1 MMIKT
6 RSLSR
11 KRQKRPVLMRS
22 TKLGTNIRN
31 KIKISSQQ
39 RRERN
44 TLMTMMI
51 KTTSKKMMTIKTA
64 EKRLSLRS
72 RRILK
77 SKKQLSLVI
86 LQLMLSKLMNKSL
99 NSRKSS
105 KKIKKIIKNQK
116 SQSNRQNKSYSLL
129 SIRSKRMRLKKIL
142 NSIDHLEMNKKIQ

>member
-51 KTTSKKMMTIKTA
+51 KTTSKKMMMIKTA